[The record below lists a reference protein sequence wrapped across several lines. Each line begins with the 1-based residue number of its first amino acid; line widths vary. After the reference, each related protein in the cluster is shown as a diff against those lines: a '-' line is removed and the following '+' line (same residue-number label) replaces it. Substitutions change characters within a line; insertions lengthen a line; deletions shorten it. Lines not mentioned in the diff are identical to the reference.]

1 MAVDDGLLQHAVDHG
16 GVTLRFYQ
24 WKEPTVSLGYFQR
37 LTDRSGHVASLGAPV
52 VRRPTGGGALVHD
65 VELTYSLVLPPHHG
79 QAARPCCLYELV
91 HGELITM
98 LGELGMRAAFS
109 GDTSNG
115 RDGGRRCREP
125 FLCFERRAPVDVLI
139 DGAKIAGSAQR
150 RVCGAVLQ
158 HGSVLLA
165 RSTAAPELPGILE
178 LTGTSIA
185 PDLLAR
191 QWGGRLARRL
201 GMRFE
206 PALPDPQF
214 RQWAEQRVTERY
226 ASPGWT
232 NRR

>member
-1 MAVDDGLLQHAVDHG
+1 MAVDEGLLQHAVDHD
-16 GVTLRFYQ
+16 VITLRFYQ
-24 WKEPTVSLGYFQR
+24 WNAPTLSLGYFQR
-37 LTDRSGHVASLGAPV
+37 LTDRNGHQASLGVPV

-79 QAARPCCLYELV
+79 QAASPRRLYELV

-98 LGELGMRAAFS
+98 LGELGIRATFS
-109 GDTSNG
+109 GDAPSV
-115 RDGGRRCREP
+115 RDGGSRRREP

-150 RVCGAVLQ
+150 RVRGAVLQ

-178 LTGTSIA
+178 LTGTSLA
-185 PDLLAR
+185 PDS
-191 QWGGRLARRL
+191 LARRWGRHL
-201 GMRFE
+201 AHRLAMRFE
-206 PALPDPQF
+206 PALPDPRF

-226 ASPGWT
+226 ASPAWT
-232 NRR
+232 KRR